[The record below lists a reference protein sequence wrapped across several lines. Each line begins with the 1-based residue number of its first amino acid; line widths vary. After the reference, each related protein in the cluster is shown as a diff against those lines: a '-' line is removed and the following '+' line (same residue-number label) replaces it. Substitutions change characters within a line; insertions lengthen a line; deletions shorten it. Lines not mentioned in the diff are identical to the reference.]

1 MKRDRARILVAWLQG
16 LGANHQDIVDV
27 LRDEGATFSVDEIA
41 EIEDEVLG
49 RM

>member
-1 MKRDRARILVAWLQG
+1 MTRDRARTLVAWLQG
-16 LGANHQDIVDV
+16 LGANHQEIADT

-41 EIEDEVLG
+41 EIEDEALG

>member
-1 MKRDRARILVAWLQG
+1 MTRERARILVSWLHS
-16 LGANHQDIVDV
+16 LGASHQEITNT
-27 LRDEGATFSVDEIA
+27 LRDEGATFSVDEIV